1 MKKVVLF
8 FAVSAAVALASCGGE
23 AAQTANQVEDTLT
36 VAVEEVAE
44 VVDSAATAV
53 VDSAAAVVDSAAAAV
68 TEVVEEVAAEEVAE

>member
-53 VDSAAAVVDSAAAAV
+53 VDSAAAAV